1 MEPAFSTPAAGERL
15 LDFALELV
23 RLERLGQQ
31 LSELRAI
38 TAFSM
43 SGESPPCMRAESPH
57 FWLLLLSALEPRF
70 GSVGQGFVGR
80 GRVQESL
87 AG

>member
-1 MEPAFSTPAAGERL
+1 MPENDNLGFKSPLGPEQRDYEPRQDLQSPYGER
-15 LDFALELV
+15 D
-23 RLERLGQQ
+23 
-31 LSELRAI
+31 
-38 TAFSM
+38 
-43 SGESPPCMRAESPH
+43 ESPH